1 MAGSIIPLHEGKRVL
16 VSEEYMSA
24 GSGEPDLHLVVA
36 VLRSLTEGDQSVVH
50 MQKVLVRADGTEINK
65 KGGLILPTCT
75 IPDLK
80 RAIDKA
86 YMVCVENGL
95 FDEGK

>member
-1 MAGSIIPLHEGKRVL
+1 MHEGKRVL

-36 VLRSLTEGDQSVVH
+36 VLRSLTDDHQSVVH

-65 KGGLILPTCT
+65 KGGLILPTCA
-75 IPDLK
+75 IQDLK
-80 RAIDKA
+80 RAVDQA

-95 FDEGK
+95 FEEGK